1 MHANEIDQ
9 KRERRKTLFF
19 WIKELLTGLVCG
31 FRHVRI
37 MYGMGL
43 LKLMKSSPLGVICT
57 HGRCYLLLLLIII
70 IIKKKNL

>member
-1 MHANEIDQ
+1 MLMRSI
-9 KRERRKTLFF
+9 KRGREEKHYFF
-19 WIKELLTGLVCG
+19 GSRNCSPVWFVDSD
-31 FRHVRI
+31 VRI

-57 HGRCYLLLLLIII
+57 HGRCYLLLLLNII